1 MMARL
6 LVLLALMLGLA
17 VLGGLLAGWPGA
29 LGGAV
34 AAAVVLILRDSTR
47 LIRLQAWLRR
57 LQLAQMDEMADI
69 LAHQEPPRGGM
80 VGEVADR
87 FARLLKLYLRG
98 RQDSQLRLQEM
109 LSAIQASPNG
119 VILLDPEGRIE
130 WCNSTAA
137 QHLGLDAARDLKQYV
152 ANLIR
157 DPAFHAYNAAGDFS
171 AEVLVAGRASTPV
184 RPVRLS
190 LQLHP
195 YGEGR
200 RLLLSRDVTLI
211 KQAEAMRR
219 DFVANVSHE
228 MRTPLTVL
236 AGFVETMQTLDLS
249 PQETRRY
256 LDLMSVQ
263 SERMQTLVS
272 DLLTLSRLEGSPLPG
287 MSDWVDVRVLMA
299 QCELDA
305 RALSSYMGRIEH
317 TMKFEQ
323 DQASQLCGIASE
335 LQSAFSNLVSNAVR
349 YTPASGRIEV
359 SWRLLEDGRG
369 EFSVS
374 DTGPGIS
381 AEHLPRLT
389 ERFYRVDRSRSRET
403 GGTGLGLAI
412 VKHVLHRHGAVL
424 NIQSEVGQGSRFAI
438 LVPAAR
444 VRSGLPEDQL
454 KAA

>member
-1 MMARL
+1 MVARL
-6 LVLLALMLGLA
+6 LGLLAFMLVLA
-17 VLGGLLAGWPGA
+17 TVGGLLVGWPGA
-29 LGGAV
+29 LGGSV
-34 AAAVVLILRDSTR
+34 VAAVVLILRDSAR
-47 LIRLQAWLRR
+47 LIRLQAWLRQ

-69 LAHQEPPRGGM
+69 LADKEPPRGGM

-87 FARLLKLYLRG
+87 FSRLLKLYLRG

-157 DPAFHAYNAAGDFS
+157 DPAFHAYAAAGDFS
-171 AEVLVAGRASTPV
+171 ADVLVAGRASTPS

-211 KQAEAMRR
+211 EQAEAMRR

-236 AGFVETMQTLDLS
+236 AGFVETLQTLDLS
-249 PQETRRY
+249 PQEIRRY
-256 LDLMSVQ
+256 LDLMAVQ

-272 DLLTLSRLEGSPLPG
+272 DLLMLSRLEGSPLPG
-287 MSDWVDVRVLMA
+287 MSDWVDIRLLMA
-299 QCELDA
+299 QCEIDA
-305 RALSSYMGRIEH
+305 RALSSYMGRLEH
-317 TMKFEQ
+317 SISFEQ
-323 DQASQLCGIASE
+323 DEGSQICGIASE

-349 YTPASGRIEV
+349 YTPAAGRIDV
-359 SWRLLEDGRG
+359 KWRLLEDGRG
-369 EFSVS
+369 EFSVC

-389 ERFYRVDRSRSRET
+389 ERFYRADRSRSRET

-412 VKHVLHRHGAVL
+412 VKHVLQRHGAVL
-424 NIQSEVGQGSRFAI
+424 DIWSEVGQGSRFAI
-438 LVPAAR
+438 IVPAAR
-444 VRSGLPEDQL
+444 VRAGTSEEQL

>member
-1 MMARL
+1 MFER
-6 LVLLALMLGLA
+6 LLALIVTMVAFGA
-17 VLGGLLAGWPGA
+17 AGAWLAGWLGA
-29 LGGAV
+29 LVGV
-34 AAAVVLILRDSTR
+34 TLAAVLMTVREALKLS
-47 LIRLQAWLRR
+47 RLQSWLRK
-57 LQLAQMDEMADI
+57 LQLAQVNEAGELLAVQQGPGGGWVGDI
-69 LAHQEPPRGGM
+69 T
-80 VGEVADR
+80 DR
-87 FARLLKLYLRG
+87 IARLIKQHLRA
-98 RQDSQLRLQEM
+98 RHESQLRLQEM

-119 VILLDPEGRIE
+119 VILLDDQGRIE
-130 WCNSTAA
+130 WCNQTAA
-137 QHLGLDAARDLKQYV
+137 QHLGLDAAQDLKQYV

-157 DPAFHAYNAAGDFS
+157 DPGFHAYMAGGDFLS
-171 AEVLVAGRASTPV
+171 DVLVSGRSSTPT

-195 YGEGR
+195 YGDGR

-211 KQAEAMRR
+211 EQAEAMRR

-249 PQETRRY
+249 AQEVRRY
-256 LDLMSVQ
+256 LDLMAVQ

-287 MSDWVDVRVLMA
+287 MSEWADIGSLMM

-305 RALSSYMGRIEH
+305 RALSSYMGRVEH
-317 TMKFEQ
+317 RMQFEVQ
-323 DQASQLCGIASE
+323 GPAQIGGVTSE

-349 YTPASGRIEV
+349 YTPASGEIEV

-369 EFSVS
+369 QFAVR
-374 DTGPGIS
+374 DTGPGI
-381 AEHLPRLT
+381 APEHLPRLT
-389 ERFYRVDRSRSRET
+389 ERFYRVDRSRSRES

-412 VKHVLHRHGAVL
+412 VKHVVQRHGAVL
-424 NIQSEVGQGSRFAI
+424 DIQSEVGKGSRFSI
-438 LVPAAR
+438 TLPAPR
-444 VRSGLPEDQL
+444 VRASLEQDKL